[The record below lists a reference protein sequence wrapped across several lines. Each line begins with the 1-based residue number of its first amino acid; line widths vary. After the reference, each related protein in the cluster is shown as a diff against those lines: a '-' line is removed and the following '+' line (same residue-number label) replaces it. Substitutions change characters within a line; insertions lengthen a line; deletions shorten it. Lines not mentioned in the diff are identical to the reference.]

1 MGSFDLGAWSSEFQ
15 PVETFW
21 VGGVGWLVGWLGGG
35 WLGGGVGVRCDG
47 WVFLVF
53 LRRAMGWGED
63 SVLCSVGDGAV
74 IFFEG

>member
-21 VGGVGWLVGWLGGG
+21 VGGVGWLG
-35 WLGGGVGVRCDG
+35 GVRCDG

>member
-21 VGGVGWLVGWLGGG
+21 VGGVGWLVGWMVG
-35 WLGGGVGVRCDG
+35 WLVGWGVRCDG

-63 SVLCSVGDGAV
+63 SVLCSVGDGVV

>member
-1 MGSFDLGAWSSEFQ
+1 MGSFDLRAWSSEFQ

-21 VGGVGWLVGWLGGG
+21 VGGVGWLVGW
-35 WLGGGVGVRCDG
+35 GVRCDG

-63 SVLCSVGDGAV
+63 SVLCSVGDGVV

>member
-1 MGSFDLGAWSSEFQ
+1 M
-15 PVETFW
+15 
-21 VGGVGWLVGWLGGG
+21 
-35 WLGGGVGVRCDG
+35 RCDG

>member
-21 VGGVGWLVGWLGGG
+21 VGGVGWLVGWL
-35 WLGGGVGVRCDG
+35 VG

>member
-21 VGGVGWLVGWLGGG
+21 VGGVGWLV
-35 WLGGGVGVRCDG
+35 G